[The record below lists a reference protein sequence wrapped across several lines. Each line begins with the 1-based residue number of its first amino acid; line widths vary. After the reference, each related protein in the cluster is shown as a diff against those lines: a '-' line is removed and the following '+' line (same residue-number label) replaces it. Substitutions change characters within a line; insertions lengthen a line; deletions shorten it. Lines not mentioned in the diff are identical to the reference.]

1 MKSLQLGLRNSLIKF
16 FFLGAALAL
25 TSEGDAETLQG
36 RRPLQRLEDVKHII
50 VIYQENWSFDS
61 LYGRFPG
68 ANGYANGF
76 DTLPQFDVKATHHI
90 RR

>member
-68 ANGYANGF
+68 ANGYTNGF